1 MTFTLFS
8 IISGEVKV
16 NYDILNPTYRTR
28 LSQNSPAAIS
38 DNNLNYYNLE
48 LKNQYNITYC

>member
-8 IISGEVKV
+8 IISGGVKV

-28 LSQNSPAAIS
+28 LSQNSQANIS
-38 DNNLNYYNLE
+38 YKNFNYYSLD
-48 LKNQYNITYC
+48 LQNQYNITYC

>member
-28 LSQNSPAAIS
+28 LSQNSPATIS